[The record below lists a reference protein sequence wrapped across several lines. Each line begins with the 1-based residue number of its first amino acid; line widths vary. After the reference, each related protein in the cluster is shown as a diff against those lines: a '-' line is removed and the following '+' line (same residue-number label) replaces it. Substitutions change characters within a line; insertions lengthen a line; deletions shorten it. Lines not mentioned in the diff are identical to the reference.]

1 MPTTDA
7 LMWAGISGLILV
19 MLGIIG
25 YLLSTGFAGIKAEL
39 VKLWLKFDSYQL
51 AGETNA
57 RHIAEIKA
65 RCEERHANHKR
76 ATD

>member
-7 LMWAGISGLILV
+7 LMWSAIAGIIVV

-39 VKLWLKFDSYQL
+39 VKLWLKFDSYQMQ
-51 AGETNA
+51 GETNA

-76 ATD
+76 SDD